1 MNLPLLARLLADLQ
15 KSLTAVDEELKKVK
29 SEVDPFAR
37 HVFQARRSYARVDA
51 TDGKGGK
58 RIQREVWDS
67 YRQATALGF
76 QGGEREWKL
85 VLSAYPPPPKNASS
99 EQHLPD

>member
-15 KSLTAVDEELKKVK
+15 KSLTAVDEELTKVK
-29 SEVDPFAR
+29 AEVDPFAR

-76 QGGEREWKL
+76 QGGEREWLL
-85 VLSAYPPPPKNASS
+85 VLRAVPPPPRNSVSARP
-99 EQHLPD
+99 LVD